1 MNTCFLYI
9 LIIFAC
15 MSSLKLTE
23 IQPIDIK
30 SSQEAEINLDKKIV
44 YNFTYA
50 QLADYIIEKE
60 RIEWEKLLWHEF
72 ELRQRKER
80 ENEIYR
86 KLLASRV
93 KSSFI
98 RDFLTT
104 RY

>member
-1 MNTCFLYI
+1 MNTCFFYI
-9 LIIFAC
+9 LVIFAC
-15 MSSLKLTE
+15 MSSLKLIE
-23 IQPIDIK
+23 IQPNDTK
-30 SSQEAEINLDKKIV
+30 SSQEAVVNLDRKIV

-50 QLADYIIEKE
+50 QLADYIFEKE
-60 RIEWEKLLWHEF
+60 RIEWEKLLWQEF

-98 RDFLTT
+98 RDFITM